1 MLKLTLTIVLIALPD
16 CLNPSL
22 IGGQLLVATRSRP
35 MRGVAAF
42 MVGAWTIT
50 FLFGL
55 GVALGLGDLILSLVP
70 KPGASVK
77 YSLEAAAGV
86 VMIAGGVI
94 LVIRRHAL
102 TASAPSASK
111 LAGGRSAALVGAGL
125 AGVELLTAFPY
136 FAAIALIVGSG
147 VSNAEKLSLLVLYCV
162 IYILPLIAITL
173 VFAVMGDKAEQTL
186 RPMGDWLT
194 VHWPVVVG
202 PVTGAIGTGLLA
214 YGISQL
220 T

>member
-35 MRGVAAF
+35 TRGVAAF

>member
-1 MLKLTLTIVLIALPD
+1 M
-16 CLNPSL
+16 
-22 IGGQLLVATRSRP
+22 
-35 MRGVAAF
+35 
-42 MVGAWTIT
+42 
-50 FLFGL
+50 
-55 GVALGLGDLILSLVP
+55 
-70 KPGASVK
+70 
-77 YSLEAAAGV
+77 
-86 VMIAGGVI
+86 

-102 TASAPSASK
+102 TTSTPSASK
-111 LAGGRSAALVGAGL
+111 PPGGRSAALVGAGL

-186 RPMGDWLT
+186 RPAGDWLT
-194 VHWPVVVG
+194 DHWPLVVG
-202 PVTGAIGTGLLA
+202 PVTGTIGVGLLA
-214 YGISQL
+214 YGITQL

>member
-35 MRGVAAF
+35 TRGVAAF

-194 VHWPVVVG
+194 DHWPVVVG